1 MNFESEHL
9 QYVFVKGDTLL
20 VGSLFTIYRS
30 TDKGESWTNS
40 EDLVPASFVSIFE
53 YKNEFFAAQDR
64 YIYRSSDGGVTW
76 KKVFTT
82 SNGYAAV
89 VATDSFLLAFYTD
102 KSRLVRSIDGF
113 RSWKTI
119 DTDTLNIH
127 LEEDPYGGYPFKW
140 IGGTGKMLYYFQTGD
155 SHYFCPIRY
164 CYSSDGGT
172 TWMRGNNGMQLPIGR
187 RLNDGIN
194 FGQHI
199 LIGSDLI
206 QHSVDSARTF
216 FPLQKGLSSASVW
229 QILHQKKKAILTLS
243 PGENHLS
250 SDLGESWETEPLQDS
265 LDNNCQQRVW
275 LRKTNNRIFRR
286 RDLYFEYTEDG
297 GHNWVGL
304 DVESSSHW
312 FTTENAFFIR
322 ETKWTPAGV
331 VDKIWKLDDEN
342 TAFVEIELSGF
353 DLFNYSYTYFYGY
366 GDRFGVE
373 LDSFYVFD
381 ENGILIR
388 NLPTI
393 PCKAMLF
400 GDLGNLYFD
409 GNTYY
414 NFCNDR
420 AYILPP
426 NAVDWQEIYPQD
438 WTTGIPLY
446 HSPMTFF
453 EPHDGV
459 IWVGLEG
466 KGLFYATDNTGRF
479 YPAQPQMPYPYPT
492 SISFV
497 ENSIWVGTDGGGIWT
512 YPLPKTRNDQADNP
526 GFKAFPNPSNGA
538 LNLQSELFV
547 KGEIAFSLLD
557 AAGRQMA
564 TETLTP
570 GQYWSLD
577 FPGLPKG
584 LYFLQMR
591 TESGVYGLK
600 WLILN

>member
-1 MNFESEHL
+1 
-9 QYVFVKGDTLL
+9 
-20 VGSLFTIYRS
+20 
-30 TDKGESWTNS
+30 
-40 EDLVPASFVSIFE
+40 
-53 YKNEFFAAQDR
+53 
-64 YIYRSSDGGVTW
+64 
-76 KKVFTT
+76 
-82 SNGYAAV
+82 
-89 VATDSFLLAFYTD
+89 
-102 KSRLVRSIDGF
+102 
-113 RSWKTI
+113 
-119 DTDTLNIH
+119 
-127 LEEDPYGGYPFKW
+127 
-140 IGGTGKMLYYFQTGD
+140 
-155 SHYFCPIRY
+155 
-164 CYSSDGGT
+164 
-172 TWMRGNNGMQLPIGR
+172 
-187 RLNDGIN
+187 
-194 FGQHI
+194 
-199 LIGSDLI
+199 
-206 QHSVDSARTF
+206 
-216 FPLQKGLSSASVW
+216 
-229 QILHQKKKAILTLS
+229 
-243 PGENHLS
+243 
-250 SDLGESWETEPLQDS
+250 
-265 LDNNCQQRVW
+265 
-275 LRKTNNRIFRR
+275 
-286 RDLYFEYTEDG
+286 
-297 GHNWVGL
+297 
-304 DVESSSHW
+304 
-312 FTTENAFFIR
+312 
-322 ETKWTPAGV
+322 
-331 VDKIWKLDDEN
+331 
-342 TAFVEIELSGF
+342 
-353 DLFNYSYTYFYGY
+353 
-366 GDRFGVE
+366 
-373 LDSFYVFD
+373 
-381 ENGILIR
+381 
-388 NLPTI
+388 
-393 PCKAMLF
+393 MLF